1 MIFSIKPKK
10 KKEKK
15 STSEMY
21 IPVGKTIN
29 DNLVNDVRYHSMHEI
44 SPSHDI
50 DRGCLH
56 QRAVFNLHKEI
67 VNN

>member
-10 KKEKK
+10 KKEKR

-50 DRGCLH
+50 DR
-56 QRAVFNLHKEI
+56 AVCTNAQLLTCTKKL
-67 VNN
+67 

>member
-1 MIFSIKPKK
+1 
-10 KKEKK
+10 
-15 STSEMY
+15 MY

-44 SPSHDI
+44 SPGHDI

-56 QRAVFNLHKEI
+56 QRAVINLHKEI